1 MNSRIY
7 TVKLKERDIKITS
20 QHLNDL
26 ADMYIADAELR
37 SRMSELI
44 WLDMAVMDFEFG
56 VSPHDI
62 LSSIQELEAGP
73 GPTGTKAPT
82 PFNNLPL
89 KGFWHKHFF
98 SAQFLVKNIQLG
110 LGKNGLEKIINE
122 VMGTPDGSP
131 VTKEMIEELAHR
143 IPNDPI
149 ECRDAAKKL
158 TGEWVVYLPRGGKNY
173 YMCCNTH
180 EAGDQFVY
188 DRIMENC
195 IRDFPHLPQWVN
207 DAR

>member
-1 MNSRIY
+1 MNSRNY
-7 TVKLKERDIKITS
+7 TVKLQGSDIKFTS
-20 QHLNDL
+20 HQLNNL
-26 ADMYIADAELR
+26 ADTYVADTELR

-44 WLDMAVMDFEFG
+44 WLDMAVLDREFG

-73 GPTGTKAPT
+73 VPTGTKAPT

-110 LGKNGLEKIINE
+110 LGKDGLEKIIND
-122 VMGTPDGSP
+122 VMGAPNGSP
-131 VTKEMIEELAHR
+131 ITEEMIEELAHR

-149 ECRDAAKKL
+149 ESRDAAKKL
-158 TGEWVVYLPRGGKNY
+158 TGEWVVYLPHDGKNY

-180 EAGDQFVY
+180 QAGDQFIY
-188 DRIMENC
+188 DRIMEHC
-195 IRDFPHLPQWVN
+195 IRDFPHLPQWLN
-207 DAR
+207 GAR